1 MQHVATREFLWD
13 ADLDTTHDG
22 ASDLPAVRGRERFG
36 LVRGL
41 AWGAVFSVPI
51 WAGVGLAILR

>member
-13 ADLDTTHDG
+13 AELDTTHD
-22 ASDLPAVRGRERFG
+22 AVSDPLAARGGGRFG

-41 AWGAVFSVPI
+41 AWGIVFSVPI
-51 WAGVGLAILR
+51 WAGVGLAILG

>member
-13 ADLDTTHDG
+13 AQLDTTHDTG
-22 ASDLPAVRGRERFG
+22 ADVPVFRSERYA

-41 AWGAVFSVPI
+41 AWGAVFSIPI
-51 WAGVGLAILR
+51 WSAVGLAILR